1 MMHKIHR
8 EKVASLFKNEND
20 CALFIAGASVTH
32 RYGTDFEYPF
42 RQESNFLYLTGVAE
56 PDFFALIECN
66 TGKYHLFVPK
76 RDAMYAVWYGFVH
89 SLDSYKKKYSPDE
102 IHYTEDLKTVLASIK
117 PDLVYCI
124 RDIDSEAITGF
135 GYKTENGTLAD
146 AIASCRVIK
155 NVHEK
160 SELQKASEVASE
172 AHCAVMS
179 AIRPGMMEYEMQ
191 ALFEFTC
198 TKNGM
203 RHQPYSGIHAG
214 GIGSS
219 VLHYVDNNRIL
230 KDGDLFLLD
239 AGAESNGYAADITR
253 TIPVNGKFTDR
264 QAVIYDVALEMLEL
278 CLENARPGVEMEEL
292 QLMACKHLLKRFVE
306 LGLVYGEVDELME
319 RNIFALF
326 FPHGIGHFLGLDTHD
341 VGGYPKGT
349 ERIDRPGLRYLRA
362 RRLLEP
368 GMVITI
374 EPGIYFI
381 PALLEPAFA
390 NPEQSKYLNV
400 AELSTYLD
408 FGGIRIEDNL
418 FITEAGH
425 DNLTDVPK
433 KRGDIELLMSE

>member
-1 MMHKIHR
+1 MHKIHR
-8 EKVASLFKNEND
+8 EKVASLFKKEND
-20 CALFIAGASVTH
+20 CALFIAGATVTH

-124 RDIDSEAITGF
+124 RGIHSKTVTGL
-135 GYKTENGTLAD
+135 GYKTESGTLAD

-160 SELQKASEVASE
+160 SELQKASDVASE
-172 AHCAVMS
+172 AHRTVMS
-179 AIRPGMMEYEMQ
+179 AIQPGMMEYEMQ

-264 QAVIYDVALEMLEL
+264 QAEIYDIALEMLEL

-319 RNIFALF
+319 QNIFALF

-368 GMVITI
+368 GMVVTI

-400 AELSTYLD
+400 PELSTYLN

-418 FITEAGH
+418 FISEAGH
-425 DNLTDVPK
+425 ENLTTVPK
-433 KRGDIELLMSE
+433 KRGDIESLMRK